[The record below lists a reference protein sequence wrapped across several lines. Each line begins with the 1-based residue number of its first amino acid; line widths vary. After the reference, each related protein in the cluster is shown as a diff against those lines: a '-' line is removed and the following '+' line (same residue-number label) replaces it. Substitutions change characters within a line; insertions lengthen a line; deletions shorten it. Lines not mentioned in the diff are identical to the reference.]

1 MRAAVY
7 QGSQQFAIED
17 MADPT
22 PGPGQVVIDVNYCAI
37 CGTDV
42 HHFLYDIAPPGT
54 VMGHEYSGV
63 VSAVGDGVARWSV
76 GDRVVGGGGEPPP
89 AATRR
94 YAGQGRTLQLPA
106 GTASAALA
114 EGSAPTRRRCCW
126 KSGSL
131 SPSRTA

>member
-7 QGSQQFAIED
+7 QGSQQFVIED
-17 MADPT
+17 RADPS

-63 VSAVGDGVARWSV
+63 VSAVGDDVTALERRRPRGWRW
-76 GDRVVGGGGEPPP
+76 
-89 AATRR
+89 RR
-94 YAGQGRTLQLPA
+94 
-106 GTASAALA
+106 TAP
-114 EGSAPTRRRCCW
+114 GSA
-126 KSGSL
+126 SSISEQG
-131 SPSRTA
+131 